1 MFIRFLSIGGH
12 KEHINERHSQAAG
25 NNNDWKPVKIY
36 INVDLFSE
44 LHAKV
49 LPLLIFRENIF
60 AAQRQILL

>member
-12 KEHINERHSQAAG
+12 KEHINEQHSQAAG
-25 NNNDWKPVKIY
+25 NNNDWKPVKRY
-36 INVDLFSE
+36 IDVFSE

-49 LPLLIFRENIF
+49 LPFLIFRENIM